1 MSRAR
6 DIADLIT
13 AAIEANTI
21 QSDGTITG
29 TPTKVNTYDSD
40 GALLAADSSGYAD
53 GSLHYMT
60 TPRRLMLWDDSDGG
74 FFEMTVDTDQLT
86 VPWSI
91 QGSQF
96 GYASGGSSPSTDAI
110 DKYPYSTDG
119 NATDVG
125 NLTTSGLYRMT
136 GHSSISHGYVAGG
149 GNSSKQTKIQRF
161 PFAVDE
167 NSSEMTATLNQRQY
181 WSAASS
187 TEDHG
192 YIYGN
197 TQSNPTSGIIERFSF
212 ASDDNSSQVGSALSP
227 TGNAYAAAGTSDTT
241 HGYVTGGFGDK
252 TMIHRYDFSSSATA
266 ADVGNLAQ
274 AASFA
279 TSSSDPTNGYGY
291 HLGGS
296 NPGPSTY
303 NYIQR
308 YAFASS
314 GNGTDHSDL
323 AQVQKETKSGTQS
336 TASGYIGGGRAGS
349 TNMIQKFPFA
359 NNSNGTDVGD
369 LTVGRR
375 NAVGNQI

>member
-29 TPTKVNTYDSD
+29 TPTQVNTYDSD

-74 FFEMTVDTDQLT
+74 FFEVTVDSDQLT
-86 VPWSI
+86 RPWSI

-96 GYASGGSSPSTDAI
+96 GYTSGGSSPSTDAI
-110 DKYPYSTDG
+110 DKYSFSADA

-136 GHSSISHGYVAGG
+136 GHSSISHGYIAGG
-149 GNSSKQTKIQRF
+149 GPGSKQGKIQRF

-167 NSSEMTATLNQRQY
+167 NSSEMTATLNKPQY
-181 WSAASS
+181 WAAGSS
-187 TEDHG
+187 TEYHG
-192 YIYGN
+192 YIYGS
-197 TQSNPTSGIIERFSF
+197 THTNPTSAIIERFSF
-212 ASDDNSSQVGSALSP
+212 ASDDNSSQVGSALN
-227 TGNAYAAAGTSDTT
+227 GNGHAAAGTSDTT
-241 HGYVTGGFGDK
+241 HGYVTGGFPDK

-274 AASFA
+274 AATFA

-296 NPGPSTY
+296 NPGPSNY
-303 NYIQR
+303 NYVQR

-323 AQVQKETKSGTQS
+323 AQSVKETKAGTQS
-336 TASGYIGGGRAGS
+336 TSSGYIGGGRAGS

-375 NAVGNQI
+375 NAAGNQI